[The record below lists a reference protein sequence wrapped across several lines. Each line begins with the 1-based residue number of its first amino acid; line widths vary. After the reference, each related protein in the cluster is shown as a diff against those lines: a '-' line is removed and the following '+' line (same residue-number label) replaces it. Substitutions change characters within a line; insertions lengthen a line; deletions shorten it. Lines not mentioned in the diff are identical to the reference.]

1 MRHPPINISDLNNSF
16 LVGACHGLNEISS
29 ILSLPDPTYDPNL
42 SIQATGNDITNSL
55 SGHIDTTSYT
65 TQHYAFL
72 TGQDNAGA
80 GGIAWLSS
88 TCLRLGTG
96 G

>member
-1 MRHPPINISDLNNSF
+1 MTISDRF
-16 LVGACHGLNEISS
+16 LVGVCCDLNAISS
-29 ILSLPDPTYDPNL
+29 ILSIPDPSYDPNL

-55 SGHIDTTSYT
+55 SGHIDTSSYT

-72 TGQDNAGA
+72 TGQDNVGA

-96 G
+96 VS